1 MSQQKFLIP
10 RHRQTDFIIVYK
22 ERLLIY
28 NSNLTIHEYIYL
40 RFKLRYPRGASYEFH
55 KKSQVKNL

>member
-10 RHRQTDFIIVYK
+10 GHRQTDFIIVYK

-28 NSNLTIHEYIYL
+28 NSNLTINEYIYL
-40 RFKLRYPRGASYEFH
+40 RFKLKYPRGTSYEFH